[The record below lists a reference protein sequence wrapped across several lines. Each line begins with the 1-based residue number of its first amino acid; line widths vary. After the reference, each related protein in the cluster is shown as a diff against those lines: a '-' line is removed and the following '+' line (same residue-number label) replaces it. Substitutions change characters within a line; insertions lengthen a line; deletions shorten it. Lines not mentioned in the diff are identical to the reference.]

1 METVF
6 LHLLNNSIN
15 AGWLVLAVLLLRFFL
30 KKAPK
35 WINVTLWGLVAL
47 RLFLP
52 FSIESVFSLIPS
64 AQTVPPTIMY
74 DEAPEIESGIP
85 SVNEVLNPI
94 ITETFA
100 PDPTAS
106 ANPLQIWGTV
116 TSAVW
121 LVGLILMVGYML
133 FGYFRLRLR
142 LRTATKYQE
151 NIYESE
157 QASSPF
163 ILGIFRPRIYL
174 PYNLDEQTRAH
185 VIAHEQAHLKRRD
198 HLLKPLAFLLLA
210 VYWFQPLLWLAY
222 ILLCRDIEYACD
234 EKVIKNES
242 EEARRAYSMAL
253 LSCSVHRRPITAC
266 PLAFGEVGVKQ
277 RIKNVMNYKKPAF
290 WLILCAIAV
299 IIMIAVCFLTD
310 PVSNEPFSVEDLPR
324 YFEAIELLPGI
335 KASQPSY
342 ISCFYIDKE
351 MNLYEKHKMSAWG
364 SQVELGDT
372 IEWELVGTLQK
383 AESSEEGI
391 ETWTTT
397 GAVLH
402 GHLMH
407 YAFYFHENGEV
418 YLGYDV
424 RENPPAQYRL
434 KAVNKMTPQLNA
446 VSSKSFLED
455 IEVSYCGLEIFYNE
469 KESDLFGNIRLY
481 LWFDNQSD
489 YAIFHRGQELYV
501 DENGAYRVSDSGG
514 IRLEKKTAFGWKE
527 VDSCNTRDWKNHSHK
542 GWEYFILDDEN
553 LELGVYRLTVYVDLA
568 LKSSDF
574 SSEETIE
581 YAEKNIAC
589 GEIIFE
595 LVNPGESFHG
605 IEISK
610 VKNTD

>member
-1 METVF
+1 MESVF

-47 RLFLP
+47 RLVLP

-64 AQTVPPTIMY
+64 AQTVPPTIIY
-74 DEAPEIESGIP
+74 DKAPEIESGIP
-85 SVNEVLNPI
+85 AVNEVLNPI

-222 ILLCRDIEYACD
+222 ILFCRDIEYACD

-242 EEARRAYSMAL
+242 EETRRAYSMAL

-290 WLILCAIAV
+290 WFILCAIAV
-299 IIMIAVCFLTD
+299 ILVIAVCFLTD
-310 PVSNEPFSVEDLPR
+310 PVSNEPFSTDDLPM
-324 YFEAIELLPGI
+324 YFEAVELRLNVYGGD
-335 KASQPSY
+335 PSDMPY
-342 ISCFYIDKE
+342 YYIDKN
-351 MNLYEKHKMSAWG
+351 MNLYEMGPNLRSFSGA
-364 SQVELGDT
+364 
-372 IEWELVGTLQK
+372 EWKFVGTLQK
-383 AESSEEGI
+383 EEYAEEGTDI
-391 ETWTTT
+391 WKTEGTDFR
-397 GAVLH
+397 GYQAHMV
-402 GHLMH
+402 
-407 YAFYFHENGEV
+407 FYFHDNGKIEFGYGYSESSLNLYRMKAVERMPGQLNVISIESFREDIVVTYHGTDICHNESTRDPYGDIELRLWVDNKTDFILAHKGHVLYANENG
-418 YLGYDV
+418 GYQ
-424 RENPPAQYRL
+424 PHPAGD
-434 KAVNKMTPQLNA
+434 
-446 VSSKSFLED
+446 F
-455 IEVSYCGLEIFYNE
+455 
-469 KESDLFGNIRLY
+469 
-481 LWFDNQSD
+481 
-489 YAIFHRGQELYV
+489 
-501 DENGAYRVSDSGG
+501 
-514 IRLEKKTAFGWKE
+514 RLEKKTASGWQE
-527 VDSCNTRDWKNHSHK
+527 VNYSDMS
-542 GWEYFILDDEN
+542 GWRFSGKSSAGFVFDDEI
-553 LELGVYRLTVYVDLA
+553 LENGVYRMTFFADLA

-574 SSEETIE
+574 SSTATVE
-581 YAEKNIAC
+581 YVEKDVPC
-589 GEIIFE
+589 GEVIFE
-595 LVNPGESFHG
+595 LVNPGETLLEAQDFGS
-605 IEISK
+605 
-610 VKNTD
+610 D